1 MNSASAVAVLLAAIS
16 MSGSMGSVSV
26 TSLNTAPLAI
36 APPIATP
43 PSGPKKGLE
52 GEEKL
57 QKKYHDWLNK
67 VVYQQPAER

>member
-1 MNSASAVAVLLAAIS
+1 LLAAIS

-36 APPIATP
+36 VPPIADP
-43 PSGPKKGLE
+43 PSRPEMGLE